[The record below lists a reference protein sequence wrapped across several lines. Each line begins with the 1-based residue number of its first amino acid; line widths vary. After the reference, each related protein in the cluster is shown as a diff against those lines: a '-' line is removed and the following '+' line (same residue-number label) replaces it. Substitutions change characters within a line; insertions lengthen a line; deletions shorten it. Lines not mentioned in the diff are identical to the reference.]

1 MYKKKVMVQCENL
14 FNLDG
19 LLSTKTICQLAIL
32 IILMKFNFKVV
43 VSYTFKNKN
52 SINILVSLFKT
63 YPI

>member
-32 IILMKFNFKVV
+32 VILMKFNFKVV
-43 VSYTFKNKN
+43 VSYTFKKK
-52 SINILVSLFKT
+52 I
-63 YPI
+63 P

>member
-1 MYKKKVMVQCENL
+1 MVQCENL

-32 IILMKFNFKVV
+32 VILMKFIFKVV
-43 VSYTFKNKN
+43 IISTFKNKK

-63 YPI
+63 YLIQEL